1 MRRMDNL
8 REMALCLPPA
18 IVTSMAAVIADLA
31 DYLDGVEPG
40 EASFADLLDSPAYLV
55 EAVEDLAHV
64 RSFEERGGARLS
76 LLDGPSGWF
85 DIAEWLDNGNFARF
99 VSIDSSEGGAQFF
112 IPRAIAD
119 KVASVSESIER
130 KQISAA

>member
-1 MRRMDNL
+1 MDNL

-40 EASFADLLDSPAYLV
+40 EVSFADLLDSPAYLV

-64 RSFEERGGARLS
+64 CSFEERGGARLS
-76 LLDGPSGWF
+76 LLDGPSDWF

-99 VSIDSSEGGAQFF
+99 VSIDSSRGGAQFF

-119 KVASVSESIER
+119 KVASVSKSIER
-130 KQISAA
+130 KQLGAE

>member
-76 LLDGPSGWF
+76 LLDGPSDWF

-99 VSIDSSEGGAQFF
+99 VSIDSSRGGAQFF

-119 KVASVSESIER
+119 KVASVSKSIER
-130 KQISAA
+130 KQLGAE